1 MPLNPVLRVFLLQVA
16 LRRRAAGKRDGVMAG
31 ETVPYIICIRL
42 SNAAAAAGD
51 NSTGTPQQQQQQPPE
66 AAASPQQQDAAAVKR
81 EEGETAA
88 ASPAAAA
95 AAAGGSNG
103 GVRAMTAAAAG
114 SRGGSAAGGI
124 AERAYHP
131 DELRTDP
138 NLVID
143 AEYYLAQQVLPVV
156 MRLCAPIEV
165 RGRGC
170 ADLLVGQVWLSVF
183 LAGTACG
190 DAAVC
195 TRRDAQ
201 DGVLGT

>member
-1 MPLNPVLRVFLLQVA
+1 LRVFLLQVA

-42 SNAAAAAGD
+42 SNAAAAAAAAGD
-51 NSTGTPQQQQQQPPE
+51 NSTGTPQQQQQQPE
-66 AAASPQQQDAAAVKR
+66 AAASPHQQDAAAVKQ
-81 EEGETAA
+81 EQSDTAA
-88 ASPAAAA
+88 ASPAATPAA

-103 GVRAMTAAAAG
+103 GVRAMTAAAAA

-165 RGRGC
+165 RGGVVR
-170 ADLLVGQVWLSVF
+170 
-183 LAGTACG
+183 
-190 DAAVC
+190 VC
-195 TRRDAQ
+195 
-201 DGVLGT
+201 